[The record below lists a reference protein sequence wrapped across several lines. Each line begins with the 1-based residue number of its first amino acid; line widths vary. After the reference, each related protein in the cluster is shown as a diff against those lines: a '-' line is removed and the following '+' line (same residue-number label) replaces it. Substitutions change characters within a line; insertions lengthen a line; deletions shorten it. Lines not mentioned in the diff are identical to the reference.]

1 MAQQCGSHF
10 ERDAELLKPGGR
22 GMAQIV
28 GVEINDFRLGR
39 ESLPEDAEHGRSP
52 SSEGFPVQVSD
63 RPA

>member
-1 MAQQCGSHF
+1 
-10 ERDAELLKPGGR
+10 
-22 GMAQIV
+22 MAQIV